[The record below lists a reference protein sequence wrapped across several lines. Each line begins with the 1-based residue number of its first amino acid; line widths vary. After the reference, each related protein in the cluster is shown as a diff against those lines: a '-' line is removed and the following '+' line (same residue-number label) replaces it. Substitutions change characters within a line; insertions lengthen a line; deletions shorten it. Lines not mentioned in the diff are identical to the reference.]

1 MNKAKPSRGL
11 KLMTYN
17 VIRKNKWSYP
27 LGQLHFFLTNSNDT
41 TSKFVIKVCN
51 HLFTLNF
58 YITSSSRFS
67 QLSISHNESPNFILR
82 VSELLEGGKV

>member
-1 MNKAKPSRGL
+1 ML
-11 KLMTYN
+11 
-17 VIRKNKWSYP
+17 
-27 LGQLHFFLTNSNDT
+27 LGKINGATREDSSIFSD
-41 TSKFVIKVCN
+41 KFKRHYQQVRVKVCN

>member
-1 MNKAKPSRGL
+1 
-11 KLMTYN
+11 MTY
-17 VIRKNKWSYP
+17 
-27 LGQLHFFLTNSNDT
+27 FATTNPYT
-41 TSKFVIKVCN
+41 QKVRVKVCN
-51 HLFTLNF
+51 HPFTLNF

>member
-1 MNKAKPSRGL
+1 ML
-11 KLMTYN
+11 
-17 VIRKNKWSYP
+17 
-27 LGQLHFFLTNSNDT
+27 LGKISGVTREDSSIFFLTNSNDT

>member
-1 MNKAKPSRGL
+1 MELPVRTAP
-11 KLMTYN
+11 
-17 VIRKNKWSYP
+17 
-27 LGQLHFFLTNSNDT
+27 FFLTNSNDT

-67 QLSISHNESPNFILR
+67 QLSISHHESPNFILR

>member
-1 MNKAKPSRGL
+1 ML
-11 KLMTYN
+11 
-17 VIRKNKWSYP
+17 
-27 LGQLHFFLTNSNDT
+27 LGKISGATREDSSIFFLTNSNDT

-51 HLFTLNF
+51 HLFTLIF